1 MKDKYC
7 LIYQEDNFFESIYK
21 ELYHP
26 IYVFTLKY
34 VMSPNLAHDLTQD
47 VFLKVWERKNRLK
60 DMEKV
65 NSYIYRIAKNHTL
78 DYLRKVKTSKAAQAE
93 ILEFY
98 SSSENHKPIEAKI
111 IEEEYFEFMEL
122 VLKGM
127 SSRRKQIFVMCRVEG
142 MSYKEVAENLG
153 VSRDTVKYHM
163 VESMRILRGRF
174 VKRFNFKDSIQ
185 SIF

>member
-7 LIYQEDNFFESIYK
+7 LIYEKDSFFEGIYK

-47 VFLKVWERKNRLK
+47 VFLKVWERKDQLK
-60 DMEKV
+60 KIEKV

-78 DYLRKVKTSKAAQAE
+78 DYLRKVKTSNSAKAE
-93 ILEFY
+93 ILDY
-98 SSSENHKPIEAKI
+98 YLSSVDYKPIEAKI
-111 IEEEYFEFMEL
+111 IEEEYFEFLE
-122 VLKGM
+122 VVIKGM
-127 SSRRKQIFVMCRVEG
+127 SERRKQIFIMCREEG
-142 MSYKEVAENLG
+142 KSYKEVASDLG
-153 VSRDTVKYHM
+153 VSKDTVKYHM
-163 VESMRILRGRF
+163 VESMRILRRKF
-174 VKRFNFKDSIQ
+174 LKRFKLKDSIQ